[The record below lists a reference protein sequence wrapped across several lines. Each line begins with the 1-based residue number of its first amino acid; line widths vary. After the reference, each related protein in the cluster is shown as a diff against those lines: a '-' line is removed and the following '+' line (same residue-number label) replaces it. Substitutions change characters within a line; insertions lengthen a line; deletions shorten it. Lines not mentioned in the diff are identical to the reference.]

1 MITTP
6 HTGQSDGRYFIDCC
20 RTKLSIEY
28 LPKIAACL
36 EQLSDDDIWW
46 RAHETNNSIGNLILH
61 LSGNVRQWVIHHLG
75 GEPFERE
82 REKEFS
88 RREHLPKQELYALL
102 QRTVG
107 EANAVLGRFPDEN
120 LVKRYEIQKYS
131 VTGMEAILH
140 ITEHFSYHVGQI
152 VYITKLR
159 TGTDL
164 KFYDL

>member
-1 MITTP
+1 MITNQY
-6 HTGQSDGRYFIDCC
+6 TGQPFDRFFIDCC
-20 RTKLSIEY
+20 RTKLIKEY
-28 LPKIAACL
+28 LPKIESCL
-36 EQLSDDDIWW
+36 APLSDDDIWW

-61 LSGNVRQWVIHHLG
+61 LSGNVRQWVVHHLG
-75 GEPFERE
+75 GEPFHRE

-88 RREHLPKQELYALL
+88 RRERIPKTELLALL
-102 QRTVG
+102 HRTL
-107 EANAVLGRFPDEN
+107 ADADAVLSRFPVEN
-120 LVKRYEIQKYS
+120 LGKQYEIQIYS

-164 KFYDL
+164 RFYHL